1 MKKRLFAIAVIML
14 ILTAAIGCGGGYL
27 ENIED
32 LSDYDLVEEAY
43 FGLGDDFEAF
53 NDAQRVVYTVAEFDM
68 EVQCGG
74 LCQFFYNDCEEA
86 PYVSQ
91 SLAEI
96 GAAEYQRLY
105 DDFIADNDIDIS
117 GLDEIEYE
125 DMYDMY
131 PFNDFDDDYYELYGR
146 QPLETMLAAYIRAHI
161 DEVRGVV
168 NPS

>member
-1 MKKRLFAIAVIML
+1 MKKRLFAVAVIM
-14 ILTAAIGCGGGYL
+14 IMLTAAIGCGGGYL

-117 GLDEIEYE
+117 ELDEIEYE

-131 PFNDFDDDYYELYGR
+131 PFDDFDDDYYELYGR
-146 QPLETMLAAYIRAHI
+146 QPLETMLAAYIRAYI

-168 NPS
+168 SPS

>member
-1 MKKRLFAIAVIML
+1 MKKRLFAVAVIM
-14 ILTAAIGCGGGYL
+14 IMLTAAIGCGGGYL
-27 ENIED
+27 ENIEG

-131 PFNDFDDDYYELYGR
+131 PFDDDYYELYGR
-146 QPLETMLAAYIRAHI
+146 QPLETMLAAYIRAYI

>member
-1 MKKRLFAIAVIML
+1 MKKRLFAVAVIM
-14 ILTAAIGCGGGYL
+14 IMLTAAIGCGGGYL

-96 GAAEYQRLY
+96 GAAEYQRLI

-117 GLDEIEYE
+117 RLDEIEYE

-131 PFNDFDDDYYELYGR
+131 LLMTLMTTITSFMADSLLKQCWLHTSER
-146 QPLETMLAAYIRAHI
+146 I
-161 DEVRGVV
+161 
-168 NPS
+168 

>member
-1 MKKRLFAIAVIML
+1 MKIRLFAVAVIM
-14 ILTAAIGCGGGYL
+14 IMLTAAIGCGGGYL

-125 DMYDMY
+125 DMYDVY
-131 PFNDFDDDYYELYGR
+131 PFDDFDDDYYELYGR
-146 QPLETMLAAYIRAHI
+146 QPLETMLAAYIRAYI

>member
-1 MKKRLFAIAVIML
+1 MKKRLFAVAVIM
-14 ILTAAIGCGGGYL
+14 IMLTAAIGCGGGYL

-53 NDAQRVVYTVAEFDM
+53 NDAQRVVYTVA

-131 PFNDFDDDYYELYGR
+131 PFDDFDDDYYELYGR
-146 QPLETMLAAYIRAHI
+146 QPLETMLAAYIRAYI
-161 DEVRGVV
+161 DEVRGII
-168 NPS
+168 NPT

>member
-1 MKKRLFAIAVIML
+1 MKKRLFAIAVIMIML
-14 ILTAAIGCGGGYL
+14 IVAIGCGGGYL

-43 FGLGDDFEAF
+43 FGLGDDFKAL
-53 NDAQRVVYTVAEFDM
+53 NDAQKVVYTVAEFDM

-131 PFNDFDDDYYELYGR
+131 PFDDFDDAYYELYGR

-161 DEVRGVV
+161 DEVRGII
-168 NPS
+168 NPT

>member
-1 MKKRLFAIAVIML
+1 MKKRLFAVAVIIIM
-14 ILTAAIGCGGGYL
+14 LTAAIGCGGGYL

-74 LCQFFYNDCEEA
+74 LWQFFYNDCEEA

-131 PFNDFDDDYYELYGR
+131 PFDDFDDDYYELYGR
-146 QPLETMLAAYIRAHI
+146 QPLETMLAAYIRAYI

>member
-1 MKKRLFAIAVIML
+1 MKKRLFAVAVIM
-14 ILTAAIGCGGGYL
+14 IMLTAAIGCCGGYL

-131 PFNDFDDDYYELYGR
+131 PFDDFDDDYYELYGR
-146 QPLETMLAAYIRAHI
+146 QPLETMLAAYIRACI

>member
-1 MKKRLFAIAVIML
+1 MKKRLFAVAVIM
-14 ILTAAIGCGGGYL
+14 IMLTAAIGCCGGYL

-117 GLDEIEYE
+117 RLDEIEYE

-131 PFNDFDDDYYELYGR
+131 PFDDFDDDYYELYGR
-146 QPLETMLAAYIRAHI
+146 QPLETMLAAYIRAYI

>member
-1 MKKRLFAIAVIML
+1 MKKRLFAVAVIM
-14 ILTAAIGCGGGYL
+14 IMLTAAIGCGGGYL

-117 GLDEIEYE
+117 RLDEIEDE

-131 PFNDFDDDYYELYGR
+131 PFDDFDDDYYELYGR
-146 QPLETMLAAYIRAHI
+146 QPLETMLAAYIRAYI

>member
-1 MKKRLFAIAVIML
+1 MKKRLFAVAVIM
-14 ILTAAIGCGGGYL
+14 IMLTAAIGCGGGYL

-117 GLDEIEYE
+117 RLDEIEYE

-131 PFNDFDDDYYELYGR
+131 SFDDFDDDYYELYGR
-146 QPLETMLAAYIRAHI
+146 QPLETMLAAYIRAYI

>member
-1 MKKRLFAIAVIML
+1 MKKRLFAVAVIM
-14 ILTAAIGCGGGYL
+14 IMLTAAIGCGGGYL

-32 LSDYDLVEEAY
+32 LSDYALVEEAY

-125 DMYDMY
+125 DMYDVY
-131 PFNDFDDDYYELYGR
+131 PFDDFDDDYYELYGR
-146 QPLETMLAAYIRAHI
+146 QPLETMLAAYIRAYI

>member
-1 MKKRLFAIAVIML
+1 MKKRLFAVAVIM
-14 ILTAAIGCGGGYL
+14 IMLTAAIGCGGGYL

-117 GLDEIEYE
+117 RLDEIEYE

-131 PFNDFDDDYYELYGR
+131 PFDDFDDDYYELYGR
-146 QPLETMLAAYIRAHI
+146 QPLETMLAAYIRAYI
-161 DEVRGVV
+161 DEARGVV

>member
-1 MKKRLFAIAVIML
+1 MKKRLFAVAVIM
-14 ILTAAIGCGGGYL
+14 IMLTAAIGCGGGYL

-125 DMYDMY
+125 DMYDVY
-131 PFNDFDDDYYELYGR
+131 PFDDFDDDYYELYGR
-146 QPLETMLAAYIRAHI
+146 QPLETILVAYIRAYI

>member
-1 MKKRLFAIAVIML
+1 M
-14 ILTAAIGCGGGYL
+14 
-27 ENIED
+27 
-32 LSDYDLVEEAY
+32 
-43 FGLGDDFEAF
+43 
-53 NDAQRVVYTVAEFDM
+53 AEFDM

-117 GLDEIEYE
+117 RLDEIEYE

-131 PFNDFDDDYYELYGR
+131 PFDDFDDDYYELYGR
-146 QPLETMLAAYIRAHI
+146 QPLETMLAAYIRAYI

>member
-1 MKKRLFAIAVIML
+1 MKKRLFAVAVIM
-14 ILTAAIGCGGGYL
+14 IMLTAAIGCGGGYL

-53 NDAQRVVYTVAEFDM
+53 NDAQRVVYTVAEFDR

-131 PFNDFDDDYYELYGR
+131 PFYDFDDDYYELYGR
-146 QPLETMLAAYIRAHI
+146 QPLETMLAAYIRAYI

>member
-1 MKKRLFAIAVIML
+1 MKKRLFAVAVIM
-14 ILTAAIGCGGGYL
+14 IMLTAAIGCCGGYL

-131 PFNDFDDDYYELYGR
+131 PFDDFDDDYYELYGR
-146 QPLETMLAAYIRAHI
+146 QPLETMLAAYIRAYI
-161 DEVRGVV
+161 DEVRDVV